1 MLKTYYLSLQGRCD
15 RQQYWLYGV
24 LPFAVVWVAVY
35 ALARLIPVYPSSL
48 YPLLLLSLWPL
59 VTMQVKRY
67 HDLDMSGWFAL
78 LLLLPFLGKVI
89 TIIVGLLPGKP
100 GENRYGADLQ
110 GRPGDTAELRQLHQS
125 TVIALFLSG
134 FIAYL
139 VFASLTGLEEFGLS
153 ARDEERWAL
162 WRYIIVSAWLLVA
175 AVIYLARGQ
184 QAYQVSLLVSLATG
198 FTLSLFLLLLF
209 VNAGEGHFALIGTAC
224 TYAFI
229 AGMLCM
235 TFKNPVI
242 AFVCAIVF
250 FALQIVTDAAV
261 LAIAGNMRIH

>member
-24 LPFAVVWVAVY
+24 LPYAVVWVAVF
-35 ALARLIPVYPSSL
+35 ALARLIPVHPYSL
-48 YPLLLLSLWPL
+48 SPLLLLSLWPL

-67 HDLDMSGWFAL
+67 HDLDMSGWFTL

-100 GENRYGADLQ
+100 GVNRYGDDLQ
-110 GRPGDTAELRQLHQS
+110 GRSSDTTEPRQLAKS
-125 TVIALFLSG
+125 AVFAALFSG
-134 FIAYL
+134 YIAYL
-139 VFASLTGLEEFGLS
+139 VFATSTGLEEFGLS

-175 AVIYLARGQ
+175 AVIYVARDQ
-184 QAYQVSLLVSLATG
+184 HAYQVSLMVSLAMG
-198 FTLSLFLLLLF
+198 FTLSLFLLLMF
-209 VNAGEGHFALIGTAC
+209 VNAGEGRFALIGTAV
-224 TYAFI
+224 TYAFVS
-229 AGMLCM
+229 GMLCM

-242 AFVCAIVF
+242 AFVCAILF
-250 FALQIVTDAAV
+250 FVAQVMTDAVV